1 MADSIIVDCVW
12 STGAVVSRVSTLDGI
27 YDEEL
32 IMSANAVRLDR
43 LNAGTAPVLNTHRAD
58 DVRHVIGTVV
68 PGSASIEAGR
78 GLARL
83 RLSKEAADADI
94 VGKIRDGII
103 RGVSIGYKRH
113 RVEEV
118 ERARAQWPLRQV
130 VDWEPFE
137 ITVCAIGADV
147 GAMLLPSNGEAVRAR
162 LELAARRLSITNGE
176 VAAATR
182 LRMEL
187 AASRLAVTGRLVQ
200 LSDDQA
206 ARRSVTSWCAA

>member
-1 MADSIIVDCVW
+1 MADPITIDCIW
-12 STGAVVSRVSTLDGI
+12 STGAVVNRLSTLDGI

-43 LNAGTAPVLNTHRAD
+43 LNAGAPVLNSHMSD
-58 DVRHVIGTVV
+58 NVRNVIGNVV
-68 PGSASIEAGR
+68 PGTARIEAGQ

-83 RLSKEAADADI
+83 RLSREPADADI

-103 RGVSIGYKRH
+103 KGVSIGYKRH

-118 ERARAQWPLRQV
+118 DRPRPQWPLRQV

-137 ITVCAIGADV
+137 ITVCAIGADI
-147 GAMLLPSNGEAVRAR
+147 GAMLLANGDAT
-162 LELAARRLSITNGE
+162 AA
-176 VAAATR
+176 R

-187 AASRLAVTGRLVQ
+187 AAKRLSTTGVASEVRLRMELRERRLSMTGCGRLVK

-206 ARRSVTSWCAA
+206 ARRSRCHSR